1 MSHKVALGG
10 RISDPVSE
18 SGSLGF
24 WFVDFSI
31 CGFGRGTVAEPVL
44 ALNLLKFLPVAV
56 VCVLLFI
63 GRDKAGTVRAETIR
77 RSATR
82 SQQRNTSDN

>member
-24 WFVDFSI
+24 GLDFSI